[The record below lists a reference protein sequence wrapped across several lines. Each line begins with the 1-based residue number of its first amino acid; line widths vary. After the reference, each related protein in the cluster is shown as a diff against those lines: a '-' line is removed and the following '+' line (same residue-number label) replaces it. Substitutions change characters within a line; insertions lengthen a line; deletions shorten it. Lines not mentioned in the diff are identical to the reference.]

1 MPILKRHILI
11 IAVLVSATFPASAF
25 AAVNIP
31 GTADPSRV
39 REQIAPPPAEVV
51 APEVQSAAPVINLQQ
66 APPGAEKINF
76 VLTSLQIEGM
86 TVYKQAEVAP
96 LYQKMIGQ
104 KISLVDIYD
113 LVNQLTTKYRNDGY
127 ILTQVIVPPQKI
139 KDGRVTLRAVEGY
152 IDEIRIQN
160 KTTSTAPS
168 YYAVYGDLIR
178 EVRPMNEKVLEKYM
192 LLLNDL
198 PGITATSV
206 LSPSPSAPGASDLT
220 IVIEHKPYDAS
231 VETDNRGSLYIG
243 PEQYNGTMRLNNIF
257 GHDEGITV
265 QVAVAPDNM
274 YANIFGLTYPLGHM
288 GTMLNLNASITRTH
302 PGSTLA
308 QFDIRGMT
316 HDYYISVT
324 HPFIRSRS
332 ENLSGTF
339 KLEYFN
345 TYRTDNLGG
354 DPVADRLRIERF
366 GFQYQ
371 NADRFHGM
379 NTLSTEF
386 SNGIDALN
394 ASQPGDANMSQA
406 EGDPQFFKATFE
418 ATRAQRLSEVYELYA
433 AITGQKSANKLL
445 SSELFG
451 VGGAGY
457 GSAYDSSEITGKDGI
472 AGRMELR
479 ANPTIELIQRLQPYA
494 FYDIGKVWDPQNTAA
509 ANRIMS
515 IASAGIGLRAV
526 INDDISGS
534 LEAAK
539 PLTRPLASNNSS
551 DWRLFYMLTAKF

>member
-1 MPILKRHILI
+1 MPLLKRHIFI
-11 IAVLVSATFPASAF
+11 AAVLSPVLFTVPAF
-25 AAVNIP
+25 AAVNVP
-31 GTADPSRV
+31 STADPSRV
-39 REQIAPPPAEVV
+39 REQIAPPPPEVV
-51 APEVQSAAPVINLQQ
+51 APEIQSAAPPINPQQ
-66 APPGAEKINF
+66 VPAGAEKINF

-86 TVYKQAEVAP
+86 TVYKQADVAP

-113 LVNQLTTKYRNDGY
+113 LANQLTAKYRNDGY
-127 ILTQVIVPPQKI
+127 ILTQVIIPPQKI
-139 KDGRVTLRAVEGY
+139 KDGHVTLRAVEGY

-160 KTTSTAPS
+160 KTTSAAPS
-168 YYAVYGDLIR
+168 YYAAYGDLIR
-178 EVRPMNEKVLEKYM
+178 QVRPMNEKVLEKYM

-206 LSPSPSAPGASDLT
+206 LSPSPSAVGASDLT

-243 PEQYNGTMRLNNIF
+243 PEQYNGTARLNNAF

-265 QVAVAPDNM
+265 QAAVAPDNM
-274 YANIFGLTYPLGHM
+274 YANIFGLSYPLGHM
-288 GTMLNLNASITRTH
+288 GTTLNLNASITRTH

-332 ENLSGTF
+332 ENLTGTF

-354 DPVADRLRIERF
+354 DPIADRLRIERLS
-366 GFQYQ
+366 FQYQ

-379 NTLSTEF
+379 NTLSTEL
-386 SNGIDALN
+386 SNGINALH
-394 ASQPGDANMSQA
+394 ASHPGDANMSQA

-418 ATRAQRLSEVYELYA
+418 ATRAQRLS
-433 AITGQKSANKLL
+433 
-445 SSELFG
+445 
-451 VGGAGY
+451 
-457 GSAYDSSEITGKDGI
+457 
-472 AGRMELR
+472 
-479 ANPTIELIQRLQPYA
+479 
-494 FYDIGKVWDPQNTAA
+494 
-509 ANRIMS
+509 
-515 IASAGIGLRAV
+515 
-526 INDDISGS
+526 
-534 LEAAK
+534 
-539 PLTRPLASNNSS
+539 
-551 DWRLFYMLTAKF
+551 